1 MLEVYTRDPWR
12 SIFSEIKSMV
22 DDTLGAEFQN
32 RGLKKLITKP
42 HNLMTRKDE
51 NGNIVSFSLEVVYT
65 PFKKSDVKV
74 KVFENVLTVTCGS
87 ENNVKDPDM
96 IYCGISNQSY
106 TFSIP
111 LTDNVDIEKI
121 TARAEDG
128 ILYLD
133 LPIKKPVVKEDPAP
147 LMIEVK

>member
-1 MLEVYTRDPWR
+1 
-12 SIFSEIKSMV
+12 
-22 DDTLGAEFQN
+22 
-32 RGLKKLITKP
+32 
-42 HNLMTRKDE
+42 
-51 NGNIVSFSLEVVYT
+51 
-65 PFKKSDVKV
+65 
-74 KVFENVLTVTCGS
+74 
-87 ENNVKDPDM
+87 
-96 IYCGISNQSY
+96 
-106 TFSIP
+106 